1 MLPRPIVAAM
11 RLRPCL
17 LALLA
22 LTFGTSVAAP
32 SGAWVPS
39 AVGIS
44 ADQAEPD
51 RERARTNQRVFDKVW
66 SEVRRAYYDPTL
78 HGVDW
83 DAARATYRPQ
93 ALAATNDRELYDVLN
108 RMLDLLDDAHASAS
122 PPAVARRQDG
132 LRTRRAVVGMTM
144 TRGDD
149 GIYDVE
155 RIRAGSPAEA
165 AGIRLGWRIRIDD
178 GGWTPEQDIVEGQP
192 ISVSV
197 IDDTGAERT
206 LTLIPTVMEPTPAF
220 VADRS
225 RAGVVV
231 LRIEGF
237 EAGLGRWMGEQL
249 TDLPPETDVVVDLR
263 GNSGG
268 LLIEAE
274 AVLSCFL
281 PGGQTWAYR
290 ISRGGR
296 RAILRTETPCGSLGA
311 PVANDVA
318 ILVGPTSRSAAEL
331 TPAALQEAGR
341 AVVIG
346 ERTAGS
352 VLISQDTALADGG
365 RLTLSRSDFITGSG
379 VRLEKTGVEPDLIVP
394 TTVEDRL
401 AGRDPALDRAV
412 ALLEGDL

>member
-1 MLPRPIVAAM
+1 M
-11 RLRPCL
+11 RFRPCL
-17 LALLA
+17 LAILA
-22 LTFGTSVAAP
+22 LTIGISVAAP
-32 SGAWVPS
+32 SDARVPS
-39 AVGIS
+39 AVGVS
-44 ADQAEPD
+44 TVQVEPG

-66 SEVRRAYYDPTL
+66 GEVRRAYYDPTL

-93 ALAATNDRELYDVLN
+93 ALAAVNDRELYDVLN

-132 LRTRRAVVGMTM
+132 LRTRRAVVGMTL

-149 GIYDVE
+149 GIYEVE
-155 RIRAGSPAEA
+155 RVRAGSPAEA
-165 AGIRLGWRIRIDD
+165 AGIQLGWRIRIDD
-178 GGWTPEQDIVEGQP
+178 GGWTPEQDIVEGQS
-192 ISVSV
+192 ITLSV
-197 IDDTGAERT
+197 IDDLGTDRT
-206 LTLIPTVMEPTPAF
+206 LTLVPTVMEPTPAF

-225 RAGVVV
+225 RSGVVV

-249 TDLPPETDVVVDLR
+249 ADLPPETDVVVDLR

-296 RAILRTETPCGSLGA
+296 RAILRTETPCGTLGA

-352 VLISQDTALADGG
+352 VLISQDTALPDGG
-365 RLTLSRSDFITGSG
+365 RLTLSRSDFVTGAG

-394 TTVEDRL
+394 TTVKDRL

-412 ALLEGDL
+412 AVLDGDL